1 MILTVK
7 DVDYLGDYTLLCTF
21 NDGVTK
27 KVDLQPLLKYP
38 AFAELKDKK
47 KFVQFGLD
55 QTIFWYNGADIAPEY
70 LYDNGV
76 VAKNS
81 SRIASAVLLSTK
93 RPGSTNTLASLC

>member
-1 MILTVK
+1 MILTIK

-47 KFVQFGLD
+47 KFVQFQSEWSPRTEERRVGKE
-55 QTIFWYNGADIAPEY
+55 GR
-70 LYDNGV
+70 
-76 VAKNS
+76 
-81 SRIASAVLLSTK
+81 SRWS
-93 RPGSTNTLASLC
+93 PDH

>member
-1 MILTVK
+1 MWGKCGKQSSSTLKIEIMILTVK
-7 DVDYLGDYTLLCTF
+7 DVDYTLLCTF

-76 VAKNS
+76 MA
-81 SRIASAVLLSTK
+81 
-93 RPGSTNTLASLC
+93 

>member
-76 VAKNS
+76 IAKGF
-81 SRIASAVLLSTK
+81 LSQVRTF
-93 RPGSTNTLASLC
+93 NIQEISLCYRI

>member
-55 QTIFWYNGADIAPEY
+55 QTIFWYNGADI
-70 LYDNGV
+70 LHRNI
-76 VAKNS
+76 S
-81 SRIASAVLLSTK
+81 MIMVLWLK
-93 RPGSTNTLASLC
+93 DFLG

>member
-27 KVDLQPLLKYP
+27 KVDLQTLLKQP
-38 AFAELKDKK
+38 GFAELKDKK
-47 KFVQFGLD
+47 KCVQFGLD

-76 VAKNS
+76 MA
-81 SRIASAVLLSTK
+81 
-93 RPGSTNTLASLC
+93 

>member
-27 KVDLQPLLKYP
+27 KVDLQPLLK
-38 AFAELKDKK
+38 
-47 KFVQFGLD
+47 LD

-76 VAKNS
+76 MA
-81 SRIASAVLLSTK
+81 
-93 RPGSTNTLASLC
+93 